1 MDLVKGN
8 DRNSIRGIITS
19 EESILLFVV
28 YLRAKRVLQL
38 HLGAAAAVEPAS

>member
-28 YLRAKRVLQL
+28 YLRAKRVQL